1 MCSKEIYSLSE
12 TLGKQCIANGYLL
25 VTAESC
31 TGGLLAKSI
40 TDIPGSSLWFE
51 HGFITYSNKAKID
64 YLGISDFTL
73 DKHGAVSQETADEM
87 AIGAFANGAGNIS
100 ISITGIA
107 GPDGGSGLKPVGTV
121 FFAISNK
128 KSIIF
133 KYHASFPGDRSMIRI
148 KAVLFILNKLLMLTL
163 NPQI

>member
-1 MCSKEIYSLSE
+1 MCAKEIYLLSKA
-12 TLGKQCIANGYLL
+12 LGKQCIANGYLL

-51 HGFITYSNKAKID
+51 RGFITYGNTAKID
-64 YLGISDFTL
+64 CLDLSALTL
-73 DKHGAVSQETADEM
+73 ANYGAVSQETADEM
-87 AIGAFANGAGNIS
+87 AIGALASGAGNIS

-133 KYHASFPGDRSMIRI
+133 KYHASFPGDRSMIRA
-148 KAVLFILNKLLMLTL
+148 KAVLFILNKLLTLTL